1 LFRSAGARV
10 RAGPAA
16 VQDDTTMRLPVT
28 CAVFALACAWP
39 VPARAQDGADAL
51 FLTVANPITDD
62 AVARVRNQIEA
73 RVNDAARRVTT
84 VVLDFNPDGKPA
96 STTAFGSAYDL
107 ATVIGG
113 YKGLTTVAFVR
124 APVTGHTVLP
134 VLACKEV
141 VMAKGGTLGP
151 IVVPGVPSLDSVH
164 QAGYRKQFNRD
175 DRWPVVQKM
184 FDPGVKLVRGPARA
198 GGGVLYADAR
208 DAEAVQKVAGNA
220 APVPGV
226 PDAQLASYGP
236 EAARGV
242 ELAKGR
248 AESQRELAE
257 LYGLPPLRPD
267 PLMGRTPDA
276 YAWTLKGDVDGAMRE
291 SVTRVIRDVR
301 KKKGNVLIL
310 VLTCDG
316 TDLDEA
322 RNLADELVKAQT
334 GDDAVQV
341 IGFVPESASDAA
353 AVVAL
358 GCSEVV
364 MTKPK
369 DANDGIKEA
378 EFGNLDRFLKTAKAT
393 TISATHKSVRELAE
407 QQGHPAL
414 LVDAMFDP
422 GLEVV
427 RARARDNP
435 RRTRLVT
442 RKEMTDPQTVKDWV
456 EDKVI
461 KAPGV
466 PFTASATLALELGLA
481 RFTVPT
487 KDVAEVTAVYGLK
500 GAKNPDPGWVDRF
513 ADFLRIPAVAVI
525 LVMVGFIGL
534 ILELKVPGL
543 TVPGITA
550 ALCFVLVFWSQ
561 SRFSGEMF
569 VLALLLFVLGLVLLG
584 VEIFVLPGF
593 GVCGISGIL
602 FLLAGLGLVTM
613 EKVPDS
619 TAEWVAFGTRTS
631 YYLFALIGALVF
643 AFLIAKFLPQMPGAN
658 RLILPPPA
666 DAPAS
671 TAPELPGA
679 SAAAELLGAIGTTTT
694 ALRPAG
700 VVRFGDQFVDVV
712 SDGGFIP
719 TGTRVQVIAVE
730 GTRIVVKEV

>member
-1 LFRSAGARV
+1 
-10 RAGPAA
+10 
-16 VQDDTTMRLPVT
+16 MRLPVPCT
-28 CAVFALACAWP
+28 VFALVCACAA
-39 VPARAQDGADAL
+39 PASAQDGSDAL
-51 FLTVANPITDD
+51 FLTVANPISSE
-62 AVARVRNQIEA
+62 AVARVRNQIAA
-73 RVNDAARRVTT
+73 RVNDPVRRVTT
-84 VVLDFNPDGKPA
+84 VVFDFNPDGKPA
-96 STTAFGSAYDL
+96 NSTDFGPAFDL
-107 ATVIGG
+107 AEVIAAN
-113 YKGLTTVAFVR
+113 KGLNTVAFVR

-141 VMAKGGTLGP
+141 VTAKGGTIGP
-151 IVVPGVPSLDSVH
+151 IVTEGVPALNAVR
-164 QAGYRKQFNRD
+164 QTAYRTQFNHE

-184 FDPGVKLVRGPARA
+184 FDPGVKLVRGEPRV
-198 GGGVLYADAR
+198 GNGPIYVDAR
-208 DAEAVQKVAGNA
+208 DAEAMQKVARNA
-220 APVPGV
+220 ASVPGV
-226 PDAQLASYGP
+226 PDGQLASYGP
-236 EAARGV
+236 EAARAVG
-242 ELAKGR
+242 LAKGR

-291 SVTRVIRDVR
+291 SVTRVIGDVR
-301 KKKGNVLIL
+301 KKKGNVLLL
-310 VLTCDG
+310 VIACDG
-316 TDLDEA
+316 TDVDEA
-322 RNLADELVKAQT
+322 RKLAEKLIDAQT
-334 GDDAVQV
+334 GDEPVQV
-341 IGFVPESASDAA
+341 IGFIPERANNAA
-353 AVVAL
+353 AVIAL
-358 GCSEVV
+358 GCSELV

-369 DANDGIKEA
+369 GAEGEAQEA
-378 EFGNLDRFLKTAKAT
+378 EFGNLDRFLKAAKAT
-393 TISATHKSVRELAE
+393 EISAQHKSVRELAE
-407 QQGHPAL
+407 RQGHPPL
-414 LVDAMFDP
+414 LVDAMFEHE
-422 GLEVV
+422 LEVV
-427 RARARDNP
+427 RARAKDNP
-435 RRTRLVT
+435 RRTRLLT
-442 RKEMTDPQTVKDWV
+442 RKDLTDPQVAKDWL

-461 KAPGV
+461 KAPGL
-466 PFTASATLALELGLA
+466 PFSANATLALELGIA

-487 KDVAEVTAVYGLK
+487 KDLSEVTTVYGLK
-500 GAKNPDPGWVDRF
+500 DAKNPDPGWVDRF

-569 VLALLLFVLGLVLLG
+569 VLALLLFILGLVLLG
-584 VEIFVLPGF
+584 LEIFVLPGF

-619 TAEWVAFGTRTS
+619 TAGWVEFGTRTS

-643 AFLIAKFLPQMPGAN
+643 AFLIAKLLPQMPGAN
-658 RLILPPPA
+658 RLMLAPPP

-679 SAAAELLGAIGTTTT
+679 SEAAELLGAIGTTTT

-700 VVRFGDQFVDVV
+700 VVRFGDKFVDVV

>member
-1 LFRSAGARV
+1 
-10 RAGPAA
+10 
-16 VQDDTTMRLPVT
+16 MRLPVS
-28 CAVFALACAWP
+28 CAALGLLCAFAAP
-39 VPARAQDGADAL
+39 VRAQDGADAL
-51 FLTVANPITDD
+51 FLTVANPISSE
-62 AVARVRNQIEA
+62 AVARVRNQLDA

-84 VVLDFNPDGKPA
+84 VVFDFNPDGKPA
-96 STTAFGSAYDL
+96 SSTDFGPAFDL
-107 ATVIGG
+107 AEVIGG
-113 YKGLTTVAFVR
+113 HKGLTTVAFVR
-124 APVTGHTVLP
+124 AAVTGHTVLP

-141 VMAKGGTLGP
+141 VMAKGGTIGP
-151 IVVPGVPSLDSVH
+151 VVVPGVPPLDAVRTG
-164 QAGYRKQFNRD
+164 AYRARFNRD
-175 DRWPVVQKM
+175 DRWPVVQKL

-198 GGGVLYADAR
+198 GGGTLYIDAR
-208 DAEAVQKVAGNA
+208 DAEAVQKVAGSA
-220 APVPGV
+220 AAVPGV

-236 EAARGV
+236 EAARAV

-276 YAWTLKGDVDGAMRE
+276 YAWTLKGEVDGAMRE

-322 RNLADELVKAQT
+322 RNLADELIKAQA
-334 GDDAVQV
+334 GDDAVQI
-341 IGFVPESASDAA
+341 IGFIPERASDAA
-353 AVVAL
+353 AVIAL

-369 DANDGIKEA
+369 DAGGEAKEA
-378 EFGNLDRFLKTAKAT
+378 EFGNLDRFLKTAKAS
-393 TISATHKSVRELAE
+393 TIDATHKSVRELAE

-414 LVDAMFDP
+414 LIDAMFEKS
-422 GLEVV
+422 LEVV
-427 RARARDNP
+427 RARGKDNP
-435 RRTRLVT
+435 RRTRLFT
-442 RKEMTDPQTVKDWV
+442 RKELTDPVNAKDWA

-466 PFTASATLALELGLA
+466 PFAASATLAVELGIA

-487 KDVAEVTAVYGLK
+487 KDVTEVTAIYGLK

-569 VLALLLFVLGLVLLG
+569 VLALLLFILGLVLLG

-613 EKVPDS
+613 EKVPD
-619 TAEWVAFGTRTS
+619 TTTEWVAFGTRTS

-643 AFLIAKFLPQMPGAN
+643 AFLIAKFLPQVPGAN
-658 RLILPPPA
+658 RLLLAPPP

-671 TAPELPGA
+671 AAPELPGA

-712 SDGGFIP
+712 SDGGFVP

>member
-1 LFRSAGARV
+1 
-10 RAGPAA
+10 
-16 VQDDTTMRLPVT
+16 MRLPVS
-28 CAVFALACAWP
+28 CAVFALVCAWP

-96 STTAFGSAYDL
+96 STATFGSAYDL

-151 IVVPGVPSLDSVH
+151 VVVPGVPNLDTVH

-175 DRWPVVQKM
+175 DRWPVVQKL
-184 FDPGVKLVRGPARA
+184 FDPGVKLVKGPARV
-198 GGGVLYADAR
+198 GGGTIYADAR
-208 DAEAVQKVAGNA
+208 DATAVQKIGGNA
-220 APVPGV
+220 TAVPGV
-226 PDAQLASYGP
+226 PDGQLASYGP
-236 EAARGV
+236 DAARAV

-276 YAWTLKGDVDGAMRE
+276 YVWTLKGDVDGAMRE
-291 SVTRVIRDVR
+291 SVTRVLGDVR
-301 KKKGNVLIL
+301 KKKGNVLVL
-310 VLTCDG
+310 VIACDG
-316 TDLDEA
+316 TDVDEA
-322 RNLADELVKAQT
+322 RKLAEKLIDAQT
-334 GDDAVQV
+334 GDEPVQV
-341 IGFVPESASDAA
+341 IGFVPERANNAA
-353 AVVAL
+353 AVIAL
-358 GCSEVV
+358 GCSELV

-369 DANDGIKEA
+369 GAEGEAQEA
-378 EFGNLDRFLKTAKAT
+378 EFGNLDRFLKAAKAT
-393 TISATHKSVRELAE
+393 EISAQHKSVRELAE
-407 QQGHPAL
+407 RQGHPPL
-414 LVDAMFDP
+414 LVDAMFERE
-422 GLEVV
+422 LEVV
-427 RARARDNP
+427 RARAKDNP
-435 RRTRLVT
+435 RRTRLLT
-442 RKEMTDPQTVKDWV
+442 RKDLTDPQVAKDWL

-461 KAPGV
+461 KAPGL
-466 PFTASATLALELGLA
+466 PFSANASLALELGIA

-487 KDVAEVTAVYGLK
+487 KDLAEVTTVYGLK
-500 GAKNPDPGWVDRF
+500 DAKNPDPGWVDRF

-569 VLALLLFVLGLVLLG
+569 VLALLLFILGLVLLG
-584 VEIFVLPGF
+584 LEIFVLPGF

-619 TAEWVAFGTRTS
+619 TAGWVEFGTRTS
-631 YYLFALIGALVF
+631 YYLFALIGALFF
-643 AFLIAKFLPQMPGAN
+643 AFMIAKLLPQMPGAN
-658 RLILPPPA
+658 RLMLAPPP

-679 SAAAELLGAIGTTTT
+679 SEAAELLGAIGTTTT

-700 VVRFGDQFVDVV
+700 VVRFGDKFVDVV

>member
-1 LFRSAGARV
+1 
-10 RAGPAA
+10 
-16 VQDDTTMRLPVT
+16 MRLPAP
-28 CAVFALACAWP
+28 CAALALLCALAA
-39 VPARAQDGADAL
+39 PAPAQDGSDAL
-51 FLTVANPITDD
+51 FLTVANPISGD
-62 AVARVRNQIEA
+62 AVARVRNQIAA
-73 RVNDAARRVTT
+73 RVNDPVRRVST
-84 VVLDFNPDGKPA
+84 VVLDFTPDGKPA
-96 STTAFGSAYDL
+96 STTDFGTAYDL
-107 ATVIGG
+107 AEVIGG
-113 YKGLTTVAFVR
+113 YKGLTTIAFVR

-134 VLACKEV
+134 VLACKEL
-141 VMAKGGTLGP
+141 VMAKAGAIGP
-151 IVVPGVPSLDSVH
+151 VVTEGVPPLNAVR
-164 QAGYRKQFNRD
+164 QAAYRERFNRD
-175 DRWPVVQKM
+175 DRWPIVQKM

-198 GGGVLYADAR
+198 GGGTIYVDAN
-208 DAEAVQKVAGNA
+208 DAAAVQKVAGNA
-220 APVPGV
+220 VQVPGV
-226 PDAQLASYGP
+226 TDGQLASYGP
-236 EAARGV
+236 EAARAV

-276 YAWTLKGDVDGAMRE
+276 YAWTLRGDVDGAMRE

-310 VLTCDG
+310 VFACDG
-316 TDLDEA
+316 TDIDEA
-322 RNLADELVKAQT
+322 RRLAEELIKAQS

-341 IGFVPESASDAA
+341 IGFIPDTAADAA

-358 GCSEVV
+358 GCSEIV

-369 DANDGIKEA
+369 NADGEAKEA

-393 TISATHKSVRELAE
+393 TISASHKSVRELAE
-407 QQGHPAL
+407 LQGHPAV
-414 LVDAMFDP
+414 LVDAMFQRE
-422 GLEVV
+422 LEVV
-427 RARARDNP
+427 RVRAKDNA
-435 RRTRLVT
+435 RRTRLLS
-442 RKEMTDPQTVKDWV
+442 RKELLDPQVAKDWV

-466 PFTASATLALELGLA
+466 PFAAPATLAAELGIA

-487 KDVAEVTAVYGLK
+487 KELSEVTAVYGLK
-500 GAKNPDPGWVDRF
+500 DAKNPDPGWVDRF
-513 ADFLRIPAVAVI
+513 AEFLRIPAVAVI

-569 VLALLLFVLGLVLLG
+569 VLALLLFILGLVLLG

-619 TAEWVAFGTRTS
+619 TAGWVEFGTRTS
-631 YYLFALIGALVF
+631 YYLFAMIGALVF
-643 AFLIAKFLPQMPGAN
+643 AFLIAKLLPQVPGAN
-658 RLILPPPA
+658 RLLLAPPP

-671 TAPELPGA
+671 AAPELPGA

>member
-1 LFRSAGARV
+1 
-10 RAGPAA
+10 
-16 VQDDTTMRLPVT
+16 MRLPVA
-28 CAVFALACAWP
+28 CAVFVLACAPAAP
-39 VPARAQDGADAL
+39 VRAQDGADAL
-51 FLTVANPITDD
+51 FLTVANPISSD
-62 AVARVRNQIEA
+62 AVARVRNQIAA
-73 RVNDAARRVTT
+73 RVNDPVRRVST
-84 VVLDFNPDGKPA
+84 VVFDFNPDGKPA
-96 STTAFGSAYDL
+96 HSTDPGAAYDL
-107 ATVIGG
+107 AEVIGG
-113 YKGLTTVAFVR
+113 HKGLTTVAFVR

-141 VMAKGGTLGP
+141 VMAKAGTIGP
-151 IVVPGVPSLDSVH
+151 VVGEGVAPLKKPIQDL
-164 QAGYRKQFNRD
+164 YRSTFNRD

-198 GGGVLYADAR
+198 GGGVLYVDAR

-220 APVPGV
+220 ASVPGV

-236 EAARGV
+236 EAARAV

-291 SVTRVIRDVR
+291 SITRVIRDVR
-301 KKKGNVLIL
+301 KKKGNVLVL

-334 GDDAVQV
+334 GDDAVQI
-341 IGFVPESASDAA
+341 IGFIPERASDAA

-369 DANDGIKEA
+369 DANGEAKEA
-378 EFGNLDRFLKTAKAT
+378 EFGNLDRFLKTAKAST
-393 TISATHKSVRELAE
+393 VDATHKSVRELAE
-407 QQGHPAL
+407 QQGHPAV
-414 LVDAMFDP
+414 LVDAMFDR
-422 GLEVV
+422 GLELV
-427 RARARDNP
+427 RARAKDNP
-435 RRTRLVT
+435 RRTRLLT
-442 RKEMTDPQTVKDWV
+442 RKELTDPQTAKDWV

-466 PFTASATLALELGLA
+466 PFTANATLALELGIA
-481 RFTVPT
+481 RFTVPA
-487 KDVAEVTAVYGLK
+487 KDVSEVTAVYGLK
-500 GAKNPDPGWVDRF
+500 EAKNPDPGWVDRF
-513 ADFLRIPAVAVI
+513 ADILRTPAVAVI
-525 LVMVGFIGL
+525 LVMIGFIGL

-569 VLALLLFVLGLVLLG
+569 VLALLLFILGLVLLG

-619 TAEWVAFGTRTS
+619 TTEWVAFGTRTS
-631 YYLFALIGALVF
+631 YYLFAMLGALVF
-643 AFLIAKFLPQMPGAN
+643 AFLIAKFLPQVPGAN
-658 RLILPPPA
+658 RLMLAPPP

-679 SAAAELLGAIGTTTT
+679 SEAAELLGAIGTTTT

-700 VVRFGDQFVDVV
+700 VVRFGDKFVDVV

-719 TGTRVQVIAVE
+719 TGTRVQVVAVE

>member
-1 LFRSAGARV
+1 
-10 RAGPAA
+10 
-16 VQDDTTMRLPVT
+16 MRLTVPCT
-28 CAVFALACAWP
+28 ALALLCAFAA
-39 VPARAQDGADAL
+39 PAVAQDGSDAL
-51 FLTVANPITDD
+51 FLTVANPISGDS
-62 AVARVRNQIEA
+62 VARVRNQI
-73 RVNDAARRVTT
+73 AARANDPVRRITT
-84 VVLDFNPDGKPA
+84 VVFDFNPDGKPA
-96 STTAFGSAYDL
+96 STTEFGLAFEL
-107 ATVIGG
+107 AEEIGKH
-113 YKGLTTVAFVR
+113 KGLTTVAFVR

-151 IVVPGVPSLDSVH
+151 IVIDGIPPLNALR
-164 QAGYRKQFNRD
+164 QTGYRSTFNRD
-175 DRWPVVQKM
+175 DRWPIVQKM

-198 GGGVLYADAR
+198 GGGIIYVDAR

-220 APVPGV
+220 ASVPGV
-226 PDAQLASYGP
+226 PDAQLVSYGP
-236 EAARGV
+236 ESARAV

-276 YAWTLKGDVDGAMRE
+276 YAWTLKGEVDGAMRE

-310 VLTCDG
+310 VISCDG

-322 RNLADELVKAQT
+322 RNLADELIKAQT

-341 IGFVPESASDAA
+341 IGFIPERASDAA

-369 DANDGIKEA
+369 DANGEAKEA

-393 TISATHKSVRELAE
+393 TIDATHKSVRELAE

-414 LVDAMFDP
+414 LIDAMFER

-427 RARARDNP
+427 RARAKDNP
-435 RRTRLVT
+435 RRTRLFT
-442 RKEMTDPQTVKDWV
+442 RKELTEPLNAKDWI

-461 KAPGV
+461 KAPGL
-466 PFTASATLALELGLA
+466 PFTANATLATELGIA

-487 KDVAEVTAVYGLK
+487 KDVSEVTTVYGLK
-500 GAKNPDPGWVDRF
+500 DAKNPDPGWVDRF

-569 VLALLLFVLGLVLLG
+569 VLALLLFILGLVLLG

-619 TAEWVAFGTRTS
+619 TADWVAFGTRTS
-631 YYLFALIGALVF
+631 YYLFAMIGALVI
-643 AFLIAKFLPQMPGAN
+643 AFLIAKVLPQMPVAN
-658 RLILPPPA
+658 RLMLAPPP

-679 SAAAELLGAIGTTTT
+679 SEAAELLGAIGTTTT

-700 VVRFGDQFVDVV
+700 VVRFGDKFVDVV